1 MLSSNWCWLPRW
13 DELPQLLWDQG
24 VGSHT
29 HWSQRLPSPGEVVF
43 DPVVMHGWLP
53 GGEHEFWL
61 DAQCVL
67 GNWSWSFCQWSE
79 NTGWKGGLQLHWLD
93 RFGWHSVSCWTT
105 HPWKVQSSQDSH
117 LLILESCKN
126 IFHEHVCSCLS
137 EVSYKT
143 PQYRSSS
150 DFLFNMDLK
159 PYPWKNAWGS
169 RCRKNRIF
177 VSKHWEGM
185 KTTQSCPPSSKLP
198 TSRFYCGGWPGS
210 HSVVQIVTQT
220 YLAKTY
226 LCW

>member
-1 MLSSNWCWLPRW
+1 
-13 DELPQLLWDQG
+13 
-24 VGSHT
+24 
-29 HWSQRLPSPGEVVF
+29 
-43 DPVVMHGWLP
+43 MHGWLP

-93 RFGWHSVSCWTT
+93 RLDDILGHVEQRIHEKCKVHKILICWF
-105 HPWKVQSSQDSH
+105 WKVVKTFSTNMFVHVSARWVTRPHNTDLQV
-117 LLILESCKN
+117 
-126 IFHEHVCSCLS
+126 IFCSIWIWNHIR
-137 EVSYKT
+137 E
-143 PQYRSSS
+143 
-150 DFLFNMDLK
+150 
-159 PYPWKNAWGS
+159 KNAWGS

-185 KTTQSCPPSSKLP
+185 KTTQSCRPSSKLP
-198 TSRFYCGGWPGS
+198 TWRFYCGGWPGS
-210 HSVVQIVTQT
+210 HSVGQIVTQT